1 MTYFSKK
8 TIEYKL
14 RTTRADRKALLN
26 RLDKGKNMYNLALSE
41 CRKQLDKLRADKEYQ
56 ELQWNVLTTV
66 GVVQGIS
73 HKHCSVLHRADE
85 YSYLSKIG
93 VPLGF
98 EKPSFSAHEVS

>member
-41 CRKQLDKLRADKEYQ
+41 C
-56 ELQWNVLTTV
+56 
-66 GVVQGIS
+66 
-73 HKHCSVLHRADE
+73 
-85 YSYLSKIG
+85 
-93 VPLGF
+93 
-98 EKPSFSAHEVS
+98 